1 MLKKM
6 ENLKQTKQMH
16 KGFTLVET
24 LIAISIFS
32 VSILGLMSVLSSSVA
47 NITFTKNKVIATY
60 LAQEGVEYIRNMRDT
75 FVVYDAT
82 NSQTGWNSF
91 KNKITTASCT
101 SLQGCYFNDLSVLY
115 TDHLQPMTNLP
126 MSACSASCP
135 YLLYDNSTGKYNY
148 VSGVKTIFIRKIFI
162 NQISPNEARVFSTV
176 SWVENSGNQSVSFSE
191 SLFNWVE

>member
-126 MSACSASCP
+126 MSACSALIF
-135 YLLYDNSTGKYNY
+135 Y
-148 VSGVKTIFIRKIFI
+148 TIIPQVNIIMF
-162 NQISPNEARVFSTV
+162 QV
-176 SWVENSGNQSVSFSE
+176 
-191 SLFNWVE
+191 